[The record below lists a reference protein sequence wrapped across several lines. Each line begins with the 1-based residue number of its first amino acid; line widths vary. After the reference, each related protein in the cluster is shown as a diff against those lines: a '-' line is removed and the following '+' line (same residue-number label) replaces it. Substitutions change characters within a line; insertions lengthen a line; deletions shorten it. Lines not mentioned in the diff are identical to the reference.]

1 MFIKGYSKY
10 NKTTQERYMLYKLCE
25 GYRIN
30 GSVCHHVII
39 SLGKLEEL
47 EKAEEKRMLAI
58 RIEDLIKGGGN
69 TLSIGE
75 VNGKVEQLA
84 RHFYKEII
92 DKKRYDVHLQKGE
105 WETVNLT
112 TLKNKDAREVGTEWL
127 CKQAFDQLGIA
138 DF

>member
-1 MFIKGYSKY
+1 
-10 NKTTQERYMLYKLCE
+10 
-25 GYRIN
+25 
-30 GSVCHHVII
+30 
-39 SLGKLEEL
+39 
-47 EKAEEKRMLAI
+47 
-58 RIEDLIKGGGN
+58 
-69 TLSIGE
+69 LSIGE